1 MAGFYAER
9 GFITFNGVP
18 FTDQGNIK
26 SITVNI
32 NENLSEVAGMTADH
46 STPGFTR
53 GNTTINASVEIF
65 IPNQGNTVPNFSA
78 LDYESNNFALVVVA
92 SSGAYNG
99 KYAGKTYILN
109 NIAYDGGSTGFAGV
123 GQVGTTTVSFKAQT
137 YQEVN

>member
-1 MAGFYAER
+1 MASFFADR
-9 GFITFNGVP
+9 GFITLNGVP

-26 SITVNI
+26 SVMVNI
-32 NENLSEVAGMTADH
+32 NENLSDVPGMTTDR
-46 STPGFTR
+46 STPGFIR
-53 GNTTINASVEIF
+53 GNTTVSATVEIF

-78 LDYESNNFALVVVA
+78 LDYEANNFALVLVA

-109 NIAYDGGSTGFAGV
+109 NIAYDGGSSGFSGV
-123 GQVGTTTVSFKAQT
+123 GQAGTITSNFKAQS

>member
-9 GFITFNGVP
+9 GFITLNGVP

-26 SITVNI
+26 SVIVNI
-32 NENLSEVAGMTADH
+32 NENLTDVPGMTTDH

-53 GNTTINASVEIF
+53 GNTTVSAVVEMF
-65 IPNQGNTVPNFSA
+65 IPNQGNTIPNFSA
-78 LDYESNNFALVVVA
+78 LDYETNSYALVVVA

-109 NIAYDGGSTGFAGV
+109 NIAYDGGSGGFAGI
-123 GQVGTTTVSFKAQT
+123 GQVGTITANFKAQT